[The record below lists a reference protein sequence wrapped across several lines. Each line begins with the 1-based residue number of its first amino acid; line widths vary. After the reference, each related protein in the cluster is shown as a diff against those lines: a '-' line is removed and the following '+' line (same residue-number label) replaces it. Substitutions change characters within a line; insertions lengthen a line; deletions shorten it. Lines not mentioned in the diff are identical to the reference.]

1 MLDSWEKTFVERQVT
16 PASAKYRIT
25 WKSEMILMMEKQS
38 MRPNPQAPKEST
50 FARHNLYAEILMQL
64 VHRNLFL
71 VIFDFSFQRRMFLE
85 PSDYEAFTLNC
96 SMYLKFLPQFV
107 WKCSIRQL
115 QTQIVFKNILEEF
128 LRWNAAC
135 TGNFCWHSRK
145 FFCYHFHLQPLILI
159 LRNASQITF
168 ENTLLRISFPKV

>member
-1 MLDSWEKTFVERQVT
+1 
-16 PASAKYRIT
+16 
-25 WKSEMILMMEKQS
+25 MILMMEKQS

-115 QTQIVFKNILEEF
+115 QTQIVFKNILEKFYAETQHVQEISVDIRENSF
-128 LRWNAAC
+128 AFIFFHSHSFWYYETHHKSLSK
-135 TGNFCWHSRK
+135 TLCWES
-145 FFCYHFHLQPLILI
+145 HFRRYNQPLS
-159 LRNASQITF
+159 R
-168 ENTLLRISFPKV
+168 V

>member
-1 MLDSWEKTFVERQVT
+1 
-16 PASAKYRIT
+16 
-25 WKSEMILMMEKQS
+25 MILMMEKQS

-107 WKCSIRQL
+107 WKCSIRQHVQEISVDIQENSL
-115 QTQIVFKNILEEF
+115 AFIFF
-128 LRWNAAC
+128 
-135 TGNFCWHSRK
+135 HS
-145 FFCYHFHLQPLILI
+145 H
-159 LRNASQITF
+159 
-168 ENTLLRISFPKV
+168 SF

>member
-1 MLDSWEKTFVERQVT
+1 
-16 PASAKYRIT
+16 
-25 WKSEMILMMEKQS
+25 
-38 MRPNPQAPKEST
+38 
-50 FARHNLYAEILMQL
+50 MQL

-71 VIFDFSFQRRMFLE
+71 VIFNFSFQRRMFQE

-115 QTQIVFKNILEEF
+115 QTQIVFKNILRGIF
-128 LRWNAAC
+128 TLKC
-135 TGNFCWHSRK
+135 SMYRK
-145 FFCYHFHLQPLILI
+145 FLLTFEKILLLSFSSTQPLILI

-168 ENTLLRISFPKV
+168 ENTLLRISFPKVQPATE

>member
-1 MLDSWEKTFVERQVT
+1 
-16 PASAKYRIT
+16 
-25 WKSEMILMMEKQS
+25 

-128 LRWNAAC
+128 LC
-135 TGNFCWHSRK
+135 MYRK
-145 FFCYHFHLQPLILI
+145 FLL
-159 LRNASQITF
+159 TF
-168 ENTLLRISFPKV
+168 EKILLLSFSSTATHFDITKRITNHLRKHFAKNLISEGTTSH

>member
-1 MLDSWEKTFVERQVT
+1 MS
-16 PASAKYRIT
+16 
-25 WKSEMILMMEKQS
+25 
-38 MRPNPQAPKEST
+38 PNPQAPKEST

-107 WKCSIRQL
+107 WKYSIRQL
-115 QTQIVFKNILEEF
+115 QTQMVFKNIRSMYKKF
-128 LRWNAAC
+128 LV
-135 TGNFCWHSRK
+135 
-145 FFCYHFHLQPLILI
+145 
-159 LRNASQITF
+159 TF
-168 ENTLLRISFPKV
+168 EKILLLSFSSTATHFDITKRITNHLRKHFAKNLISEGTTSH